1 VPGIGLG
8 AVILA
13 AGLGKRMNSDL
24 PKVVHKV
31 AGQPIVRWVVQ
42 ACRESGAD
50 PIVLVVGHGGDA
62 VRQVFAGDEHDVRYV
77 VQDKQ
82 LGTGHATLC
91 AKPALKNFAGDL
103 LVLAGDGPL
112 IRAQTIRIMHGRHI
126 ESGAAATLATSVI
139 PDPTGYGRIVRDA
152 SGRFEAI
159 VEHKNATEAQR
170 KIHEV
175 YPSYA
180 CFNAKLMFE
189 MLDQLAPDHVSGE
202 YYLTEVFAMLKSRG
216 HRVEIVDAVPP
227 EDVLSIND
235 PQQLAEVDGIL
246 RRRVVADKLPLPW
259 GEGRGEGAHGSPR
272 AAGHALTPNPSPKGR
287 GEVLRREVK
296 R

>member
-1 VPGIGLG
+1 MTGDGARLG

-42 ACRESGAD
+42 ACREAGAN
-50 PIVLVVGHGGDA
+50 PIVLVIGYGGDA
-62 VRQVFAGDEHDVRYV
+62 VRQVFAGDDRDIRYAI
-77 VQDKQ
+77 QDKQ

-91 AKPALKNFAGDL
+91 AKSVLKPFLSGRGDL

-112 IRAQTIRIMHGRHI
+112 IRAETIRIMHRKHL
-126 ESGAAATLATSVI
+126 ETRAAATLATSVI

-159 VEHKNATEAQR
+159 VEHKNATDPQR

-180 CFNAKLMFE
+180 CFNAKLLFE
-189 MLDQLAPDHVSGE
+189 MLEQLAPDRVSGE

-246 RRRVVADKLPLPW
+246 RRRI
-259 GEGRGEGAHGSPR
+259 GASR
-272 AAGHALTPNPSPKGR
+272 ASESA
-287 GEVLRREVK
+287 EVLR
-296 R
+296 

>member
-1 VPGIGLG
+1 MPGRLG

-31 AGQPIVRWVVQ
+31 AGQPIVRWVVE

-50 PIVLVVGHGGDA
+50 PTVLVIGHGGVA
-62 VRQVFAGDEHDVRYV
+62 VREVFAGDDRDIRYV
-77 VQDKQ
+77 IQDKQ

-91 AKPALKNFAGDL
+91 AKSALKNFEGDV

-112 IRAQTIRIMHGRHI
+112 IRAETVRIMRRRHV
-126 ESGAAATLATSVI
+126 ETHAAATMATSVI
-139 PDPTGYGRIVRDA
+139 PDPTGYGRIVRDS

-159 VEHKNATEAQR
+159 VEHKNATDEQR
-170 KIHEV
+170 KVHEV

-180 CFNAKLMFE
+180 CFNAKLLFE
-189 MLDQLAPDHVSGE
+189 MLDQLAPDRVSGE

-216 HRVEIVDAVPP
+216 HRIEIVDAVPP

-235 PQQLAEVDGIL
+235 PQQLSEVDAIL
-246 RRRVVADKLPLPW
+246 RQRL
-259 GEGRGEGAHGSPR
+259 
-272 AAGHALTPNPSPKGR
+272 AALRSRSSA
-287 GEVLRREVK
+287 EVLR
-296 R
+296 